1 MAIVRLPHA
10 RGSIPEIG
18 ALVAVSCS
26 DRRSAMKIDSIRFG
40 CIEIEPDD
48 LLHFPSGLL
57 GLEECRH
64 WILLADAEND
74 ALGWLQNSSH
84 PDMAL
89 AVVCPRRFV
98 PDYQVRISRGE
109 LAPLDMTDVR
119 QAQVLAII
127 GKNEHGITLNLKA
140 PLVINLQ
147 SRLGRQVI
155 TNGDQPL
162 QYQLVSSPATLRK
175 TA

>member
-1 MAIVRLPHA
+1 
-10 RGSIPEIG
+10 
-18 ALVAVSCS
+18 
-26 DRRSAMKIDSIRFG
+26 MKIDTSRFG
-40 CIEIEPDD
+40 CVHIAPDD

-57 GLEECRH
+57 GLENCRH
-64 WILLADAEND
+64 WVLLADAEND
-74 ALGWLQNSSH
+74 ALGWLQDSSS
-84 PDMAL
+84 PEIAL

-109 LAPLDMTDVR
+109 LAPLELAEVR
-119 QAQVLAII
+119 EAQVLTIV

-147 SRLGRQVI
+147 RRLGRQVI
-155 TNGDQPL
+155 ANGDQSL
-162 QYQLVSSPATLRK
+162 QHTLVNGSPALRK